1 MRLYEEL
8 EVDTI
13 EEADMFLPGMH
24 VLLGDTDEEWTVGT
38 IEHNGAGFVISV
50 YRDVN

>member
-1 MRLYEEL
+1 MRIYEEL

-24 VLLGDTDEEWTVGT
+24 VLVGA
-38 IEHNGAGFVISV
+38 H
-50 YRDVN
+50 